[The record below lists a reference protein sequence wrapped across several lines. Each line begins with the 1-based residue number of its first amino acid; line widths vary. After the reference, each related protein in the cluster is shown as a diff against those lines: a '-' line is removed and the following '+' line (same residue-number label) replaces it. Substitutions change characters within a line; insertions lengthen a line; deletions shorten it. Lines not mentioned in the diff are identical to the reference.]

1 MATYP
6 VMVKDV
12 KPGMIISPEY
22 GLPVVVEQ
30 VRQPSI
36 DSDYIDI
43 HYHVNDST
51 KAKGCARVYRLA
63 VYEVLTR

>member
-12 KPGMIISPEY
+12 KAGMVIFPEY

-36 DSDYIDI
+36 DSDYVDI
-43 HYHVNDST
+43 HYHVKDST
-51 KAKGCARVYRLA
+51 KESGWARVYRLA
-63 VYEVLTR
+63 VYEVSTR